1 MSAVTATAVL
11 AASRPGSP
19 EFKPDCI
26 GLTELEPLLESP
38 ESLLL
43 IDARP
48 QSDYLVSHIKNAL
61 SVRLSS
67 LMTRRLSKGTNQLYD
82 LVIQEQKAQYKE
94 IYDRADC
101 HVIVYDAKS
110 KAESVNEYDGK
121 NSLHVIL
128 RSLVRAEKPCCFL
141 SGGFDT
147 FKDALS
153 AFVSVPDVVYN
164 PAAPFPSL
172 DNLNQPLTAAIA
184 SAGVAMLSP
193 GMPIVSSPFA
203 STDNQTH
210 KILNIVASEILPHL
224 MIGSRRDA
232 ANRDTLR
239 KNGVTHILN
248 STPDCPCHF
257 DSELEYLRI
266 SVKDCWNQDLPS
278 HFEDAFKFINEGK
291 AAGGKTMIHCNA
303 GISRSATIA
312 IAYIM
317 MSEKRTL
324 MDAYGFVKSKR
335 PVISPNL
342 DFMGELQQYE
352 KSLGFEVLTP
362 LPALEPVGNADYK

>member
-1 MSAVTATAVL
+1 MSVVTAAAVPDP
-11 AASRPGSP
+11 RPGSP
-19 EFKPDCI
+19 EFKPECI
-26 GLTELEPLLESP
+26 GIADLKPMLESP
-38 ESLLL
+38 ECLLL

-101 HVIVYDAKS
+101 QVIVYDAKS
-110 KAESVNEYDGK
+110 GAESVNEYDGK
-121 NSLHVIL
+121 NPLHVIL
-128 RSLVRAEKPCCFL
+128 RSLVRAEKTCCFL

-147 FKDALS
+147 FKDALEDWV
-153 AFVSVPDVVYN
+153 FVPDVVYN

-184 SAGVAMLSP
+184 SAGIMLSP
-193 GMPIVSSPFA
+193 GMPTVPSPFA

-239 KNGVTHILN
+239 TNGVTHILN

-352 KSLGFEVLTP
+352 KSLGIEVLTP
-362 LPALEPVGNADYK
+362 LPALEPVGNADCR